1 VGLNENS
8 IPANLH
14 PLSSIEG
21 MEGSAFSPSSYF
33 SIPSVTNRSTSLT
46 RHFGPS
52 RCHPVS
58 LICLV
63 PDEIDETDQRD
74 QTDERRDTNDKLGQS
89 ERLPHILYRDLAP
102 CAERKI
108 LQFEGTVLNAPE
120 PGHFMPQGLEQ
131 PSDFTVLALNQHHF
145 QM

>member
-1 VGLNENS
+1 VELDENS
-8 IPANLH
+8 IPANLY

-21 MEGSAFSPSSYF
+21 MEGSAFFPYSYL

-46 RHFGPS
+46 RHFGLS

-63 PDEIDETDQRD
+63 PDEIDE
-74 QTDERRDTNDKLGQS
+74 RRDTNDKLGQS
-89 ERLPHILYRDLAP
+89 KRLPHILYRDLAP

-131 PSDFTVLALNQHHF
+131 PSDFTVLALN
-145 QM
+145 